1 MRHLLS
7 FMVVGLVFG
16 VSTSAFAQQG
26 SHISGSAVGAKQ
38 RSEEAIAPLQ
48 YALQTLKQMRVAVAA
63 GQCAKIRTVATRV
76 LATPH
81 MTNVDRH
88 EAIQAFNQCRREGTP
103 LAEQTRKLRTFRAN
117 LKSFLKNTTI
127 KRQNQ
132 SLPHNT
138 HIASW
143 RIAGKSAAM
152 ASSAMVYLQIDV
164 SPSLEAYQGG
174 ATRQEKRRF
183 LEARNRLRQLH
194 WLIPTIYSISGTITR
209 DGIAV
214 VDEDLNGR
222 EARLVPTWRSGRV
235 GARLR
240 IRF

>member
-1 MRHLLS
+1 MRHLL
-7 FMVVGLVFG
+7 FLIMVGLV
-16 VSTSAFAQQG
+16 VCASASAFAQQG
-26 SHISGSAVGAKQ
+26 SHVSGNAVDAKQ
-38 RSEEAIAPLQ
+38 RGEEATAPIQ
-48 YALQTLKQMRVAVAA
+48 YALQTLKHMRAAVAT
-63 GQCAKIRTVATRV
+63 GQCAQIRNVATRV

-81 MTNVDRH
+81 MTDVDRH
-88 EAIQAFNQCRREGTP
+88 EAVQALNQCRREDTP
-103 LAEQTRKLRTFRAN
+103 SVEQTQRLSTFRAN
-117 LKSFLKNTTI
+117 LKSFRKITAI

-143 RIAGKSAAM
+143 KIAGQSAAL

-164 SPSLEAYQGG
+164 SPSIEPYQSG
-174 ATRQEKRRF
+174 ATPQEKRRF
-183 LEARNRLRQLH
+183 LEARHRLRQLH
-194 WLIPTIYSISGTITR
+194 WLIPTIYSISGTLTREGIT
-209 DGIAV
+209 V

-240 IRF
+240 ILF